1 MRNKPKIIREK
12 LKDKTIRCIWTLFE
26 TEREKIKKGI
36 RRKERI

>member
-1 MRNKPKIIREK
+1 MRNKPKIFREK
-12 LKDKTIRCIWTLFE
+12 LKDKTIRYIWTLFE